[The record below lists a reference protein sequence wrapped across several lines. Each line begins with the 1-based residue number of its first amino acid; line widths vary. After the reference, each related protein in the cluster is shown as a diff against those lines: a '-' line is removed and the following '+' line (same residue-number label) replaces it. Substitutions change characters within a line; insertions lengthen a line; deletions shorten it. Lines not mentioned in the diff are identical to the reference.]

1 MATKISDSTKRNVLD
16 GNHHVKPRL
25 RVAIKHFLNISP
37 GSQQLL
43 LFLSFT
49 EIYCDS
55 KPLTPPFP
63 SLTPPFPSLP
73 PPFPLPFPPLPP
85 SLSFPPLSLS
95 PLPFPPLPP
104 PFPHPL
110 PPAPRTLSFF
120 TQNRLIFP

>member
-63 SLTPPFPSLP
+63 SLTPPFPSLT
-73 PPFPLPFPPLPP
+73 PPFPLPFP
-85 SLSFPPLSLS
+85 SL
-95 PLPFPPLPP
+95 PLPFPPSPFLPSPFPSPHSTPP
-104 PFPHPL
+104 P
-110 PPAPRTLSFF
+110 PALSLF
-120 TQNRLIFP
+120 

>member
-49 EIYCDS
+49 AIYCDS

-63 SLTPPFPSLP
+63 LPFPSLSP
-73 PPFPLPFPPLPP
+73 SLSFPHPSLSPLPFPSPPLPFPPLPT
-85 SLSFPPLSLS
+85 
-95 PLPFPPLPP
+95 
-104 PFPHPL
+104 
-110 PPAPRTLSFF
+110 PAARNLTLW
-120 TQNRLIFP
+120 T

>member
-49 EIYCDS
+49 AIYCDS

-63 SLTPPFPSLP
+63 PPFPSLT
-73 PPFPLPFPPLPP
+73 LPFP
-85 SLSFPPLSLS
+85 SLT
-95 PLPFPPLPP
+95 LPFPQLQT
-104 PFPHPL
+104 
-110 PPAPRTLSFF
+110 PAA
-120 TQNRLIFP
+120 

>member
-49 EIYCDS
+49 SIYCDS

-63 SLTPPFPSLP
+63 LPFPSLS
-73 PPFPLPFPPLPP
+73 P
-85 SLSFPPLSLS
+85 SLSFPHPSLS
-95 PLPFPPLPP
+95 PLPFPSLTL
-104 PFPHPL
+104 PFPQL
-110 PPAPRTLSFF
+110 QTPAA
-120 TQNRLIFP
+120 